1 MILSDDRTNFGQSH
15 FVDGRLPRAFLPADH
30 VNGNRSSRDFR
41 RNKRGCQDLICVDPV
56 SDAALHGLRE
66 GWMDL
71 PPPPKLAAVYPFQI
85 YIPAVVP
92 PVVSYPIFVK
102 SPRSAGRVFDKVSC
116 VKVRQAISMKGYHM
130 YACSAI
136 YDDPC
141 GIHVNVMGR

>member
-1 MILSDDRTNFGQSH
+1 MSTGIGLSETFGETNGDAKTS
-15 FVDGRLPRAFLPADH
+15 
-30 VNGNRSSRDFR
+30 
-41 RNKRGCQDLICVDPV
+41 CVDPV

-102 SPRSAGRVFDKVSC
+102 SPRSARRVFDKVSC
-116 VKVRQAISMKGYHM
+116 VTIRQAISMKGYHM
-130 YACSAI
+130 YACSAM

-141 GIHVNVMGR
+141 GIHVNVVGR